1 MAGADRCACCGK
13 IVPEGRQVCPSCQG
27 TNGKR
32 LIDANALID
41 KFWQEECRTQTRRDF
56 VAMVNYAPTVDAV
69 EVDHTQIVDG
79 ECKKCGW
86 FGDCVEARSHNFCPG
101 CGRKVRRAED
111 A

>member
-1 MAGADRCACCGK
+1 MANYVDRDLILKVLTHRVKGNEDNF
-13 IVPEGRQVCPSCQG
+13 IVIG
-27 TNGKR
+27 TNNT
-32 LIDANALID
+32 LDLV
-41 KFWQEECRTQTRRDF
+41 EEWVRSI
-56 VAMVNYAPTVDAV
+56 PTVDAV

-111 A
+111 VADD